1 MQTRFPLD
9 TQEAVLHLDRAGLAT
24 RARLAAESVARG
36 RTAVLVAGSR
46 ESFQALQGLAVLF
59 TPELSAEP
67 VPPDTPAWARSVISL
82 PPRTPSAQRSFRL
95 GVTPGVPLRAFS
107 GRTPYRC
114 CERRLS
120 PCQVSIPGLLSEEHS
135 RDSKGR

>member
-82 PPRTPSAQRSFRL
+82 PPPDSFCAAVLPSGRHAWRPSTRFL
-95 GVTPGVPLRAFS
+95 WAHPVSLLRAPALSLS
-107 GRTPYRC
+107 G
-114 CERRLS
+114 
-120 PCQVSIPGLLSEEHS
+120 IHPGTSF
-135 RDSKGR
+135 

>member
-1 MQTRFPLD
+1 MKNMQTRFPLD

-59 TPELSAEP
+59 TPELSARP

-82 PPRTPSAQRSFRL
+82 PP
-95 GVTPGVPLRAFS
+95 
-107 GRTPYRC
+107 
-114 CERRLS
+114 
-120 PCQVSIPGLLSEEHS
+120 GLL
-135 RDSKGR
+135 